1 MKRYLPLACLVGLM
15 LLLAGCGKSSE
26 DVSANT
32 APPPAQVEPELDA
45 NNFKVD
51 RPEQFP
57 LVTAGGRMATPEL
70 PATGV
75 VSPDVSR
82 QVPVPSLASG
92 RISEID
98 ARKGDAVKKGDLLFK
113 VRSSDISSAYSDYQK
128 DVKNQKQ
135 AVENERLAKI
145 QQERAHNL
153 YDHGAVPKSAVE
165 IADNAELAA
174 QTGLDNANVD
184 VETAIEKLRL
194 LGADPDHPSGIV
206 EVRAPVSGV
215 ITDQTITDASGVQ
228 ALTPP
233 NPFTIS
239 DLSHVWIICDVY
251 ENNLAQV
258 HVGEYAD
265 IRLNAYPDRILKGR
279 ISNIDP
285 VLDPNLHTA
294 KVRIELE
301 NPGFMRFGMFV
312 AATFHGA
319 EAEMRATVP
328 AAAIL
333 HLHDRSWVYM
343 PAQAGHFKRVEVIE
357 GNSLPGGLQEVKS
370 GVKPG
375 DMVVSNALVLQSTV
389 EQ

>member
-1 MKRYLPLACLVGLM
+1 VACILFVFGVFF
-15 LLLAGCGKSSE
+15 LAGCGKSSE
-26 DVSANT
+26 EVSANT
-32 APPPAQVEPELDA
+32 GPAPAQVEQDMDA
-45 NNFKVD
+45 SNFKVD
-51 RPEQFP
+51 HPEQFP

-70 PATGV
+70 GVNGV

-92 RISEID
+92 RIAEID
-98 ARKGDAVKKGDLLFK
+98 ARKGDTVKKGDLLFK
-113 VRSSDISSAYSDYQK
+113 VLSSDISSAYSDYQK
-128 DVKNQKQ
+128 AVKNQKQ
-135 AVENERLAKI
+135 AVDNERLAKI
-145 QQERAHNL
+145 IQDRQHTL
-153 YDHGAVPKSAVE
+153 YDHGAVPKSAME

-174 QTGLDNANVD
+174 QTALDNANVD
-184 VETAIEKLRL
+184 VETARERLRV

-206 EVRAPVSGV
+206 EVRAPVGGV

-258 HVGEYAD
+258 QVGEYAD
-265 IRLNAYPDRILKGR
+265 IRLNAYPDKVLKGR
-279 ISNIDP
+279 ISNIDAI
-285 VLDPNLHTA
+285 LDPNLHTA

-301 NPGFMRFGMFV
+301 NPGLMRFGMFV
-312 AATFHGA
+312 TATFHGE

-328 AAAIL
+328 ATAIL
-333 HLHDRSWVYM
+333 HLHDRDWVYM
-343 PAQAGHFKRVEVIE
+343 PAPNEHFRRVEVVS
-357 GNSLPGGLQEVKS
+357 GDMLPGGLQEVKS
-370 GVKPG
+370 GIKPG
-375 DMVVSNALVLQSTV
+375 DKVVANALVLQSTV

>member
-92 RISEID
+92 RISEIA

-128 DVKNQKQ
+128 AVKNQKQ

-153 YDHGAVPKSAVE
+153 YAVGAVPKSAVE

>member
-92 RISEID
+92 RISEIA

-128 DVKNQKQ
+128 AVKNQKQ